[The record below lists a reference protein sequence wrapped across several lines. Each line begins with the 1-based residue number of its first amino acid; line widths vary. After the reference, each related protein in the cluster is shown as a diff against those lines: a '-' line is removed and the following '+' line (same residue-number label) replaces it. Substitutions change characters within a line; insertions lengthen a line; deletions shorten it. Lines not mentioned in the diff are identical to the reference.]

1 MYPLP
6 EPQGHG
12 TAAAPPNPEVEP
24 LFFFLDFCL
33 VDFLALSCKSDGC
46 LRDDNVTIDICRVF
60 KVNDDTH
67 RAASAMKRMISLL
80 LIVMVCK

>member
-12 TAAAPPNPEVEP
+12 TAAAPPNPDVDP

-33 VDFLALSCKSDGC
+33 VDFLASSIKSDGC
-46 LRDDNVTIDICRVF
+46 LRDDVTNDVCRVF

-67 RAASAMKRMISLL
+67 GAASAMKRMSSLL
-80 LIVMVCK
+80 MMVMVR